1 MRAKKQRV
9 AAYGVCVNDDDEI
22 LLARW
27 IGPKGKRWILPGG
40 GIDHGEHPYD
50 GVVREFEE
58 ETGHTVEVLR
68 LLGID
73 SELREEPDRDYHA
86 LRIMYEVRIVGGEL
100 RNEVGGSTDLAQWF
114 PVADVG
120 QLARVPS
127 LDTALGLYRTAPP
140 AGILR

>member
-1 MRAKKQRV
+1 MKAKKQRV
-9 AAYGVCVNDDDEI
+9 AAYGVCINEDDEI

-27 IGPKGKRWILPGG
+27 LGPKSKRWILPGG

-50 GVVREFEE
+50 GVVREVEE
-58 ETGHTVEVLR
+58 ETGYLAEVVR

-100 RNEVGGSTDLAQWF
+100 RNEVDGTTDLAQWF
-114 PVADVG
+114 PLADIG
-120 QLARVPS
+120 ELERVPS
-127 LDTALGLYRTAPP
+127 LDTALGLYRNSPP
-140 AGILR
+140 GGILR

>member
-9 AAYGVCVNDDDEI
+9 AAYGVCVDEADRI

-27 IGPKGKRWILPGG
+27 LGPTGKRWILPGG
-40 GIDHGEHPYD
+40 GIEHGEHPYD
-50 GVVREFEE
+50 AVVREVEE
-58 ETGHTVEVLR
+58 ETGFTVEVVR

-73 SELREEPDRDYHA
+73 SELRTESRHDYHA
-86 LRIMYEVRIVGGEL
+86 LRIMYEVRIIGGEL
-100 RNEVGGSTDLAQWF
+100 RNEVGGTTDLAQWH
-114 PVADVG
+114 PLADVG
-120 QLARVPS
+120 QLDRVPS

>member
-9 AAYGVCVNDDDEI
+9 AAYGVCINDKDEI

-27 IGPKGKRWILPGG
+27 LGPKGKRWILPGG

-50 GVVREFEE
+50 AVIREFDE
-58 ETGHTVEVLR
+58 ETGFAIEVLR

-73 SELREEPDRDYHA
+73 SESREERGRDYHA
-86 LRIMYEVRIVGGEL
+86 LRIMYEVRIIGGEL
-100 RNEVGGSTDLAQWF
+100 RYEVGGTTDLAQWF
-114 PVADVG
+114 PLAEVG
-120 QLARVPS
+120 QLDRVPS
-127 LDTALGLYRTAPP
+127 VDTALGLYRTTPP